1 MLKAKRIRLKKV
13 VFLTNTDTTIGFISK
28 SKKALDI
35 AKNRTPN
42 KVYIEVLPSLKAL
55 RKRVPKKYKKLVRR
69 AKKTTF
75 ILNQTYSFRVSYN
88 NKHNLLLNRLN
99 GAYSSSANESNKNYD
114 YNYAYKNADIII
126 YPLGNK
132 NKPSK
137 IYKLSSKKIKK
148 IR

>member
-1 MLKAKRIRLKKV
+1 MKKV

-55 RKRVPKKYKKLVRR
+55 KKRVPKKYKRLVRR

-132 NKPSK
+132 DKPSK

>member
-55 RKRVPKKYKKLVRR
+55 KKRVPKKYKRLVRR

-132 NKPSK
+132 DKPSK

>member
-1 MLKAKRIRLKKV
+1 MKKV